1 MASKKTIATFLI
13 LGLVAVATGCSDNND
28 PITTTPDTTPPA
40 LPANVS
46 VSYVDG
52 VAHLS
57 WDANVVDADLA
68 GYLVSRECDGQTV
81 VLQATPGA
89 ENAFVDAQPAS
100 GVSVYQVMSVDT
112 TGNESAAATAQLL
125 VQNTHTV
132 ANLQD

>member
-40 LPANVS
+40 LPANVM

-52 VAHLS
+52 VANLS

-68 GYLVSRECDGQTV
+68 GYLVSRECDGQLV
-81 VLQATPGA
+81 VLQATPGT
-89 ENAFVDAQPAS
+89 ENAFVDAHPMS
-100 GVSVYQVMSVDT
+100 GVSVYQIYSVDT

-125 VQNTHTV
+125 VRNTHTD

>member
-1 MASKKTIATFLI
+1 MASKKTIVTFLI

-46 VSYVDG
+46 ISYVDG
-52 VAHLS
+52 VAHIS

-68 GYLVSRECDGQTV
+68 GYLVSRECDGQLE

-89 ENAFVDAQPAS
+89 ENAFVDAQPAN
-100 GVSVYQVMSVDT
+100 GVSVYQIYSVDL
-112 TGNESAAATAQLL
+112 TGNESAAAIARLL
-125 VQNTHTV
+125 VQTQHTDD
-132 ANLQD
+132 NLQD